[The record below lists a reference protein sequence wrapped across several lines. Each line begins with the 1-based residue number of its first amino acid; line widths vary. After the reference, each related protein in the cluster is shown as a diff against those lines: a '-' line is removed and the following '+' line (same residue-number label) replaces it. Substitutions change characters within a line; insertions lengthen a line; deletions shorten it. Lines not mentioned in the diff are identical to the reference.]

1 MKLTIIQQVII
12 GDYDS
17 RIKGNLKKRMKVE
30 KVIVHESFVNSKTG
44 FGKTKK
50 GMFVNCLISQK
61 LMLLLL
67 ENDIAL
73 IEFVEEVDLTV
84 YTPACL
90 PKSGEHFVGKTA
102 LATGMIVYWSLIGPA
117 PTMLRSHWLRH
128 VDC

>member
-1 MKLTIIQQVII
+1 MNLLLTLKL
-12 GDYDS
+12 D
-17 RIKGNLKKRMKVE
+17 LE
-30 KVIVHESFVNSKTG
+30 KPRRVLL
-44 FGKTKK
+44 
-50 GMFVNCLISQK
+50 VNCLISQE
-61 LMLLLL
+61 LILSLL

-73 IEFVEEVDLTV
+73 LEFVEEVDLTV